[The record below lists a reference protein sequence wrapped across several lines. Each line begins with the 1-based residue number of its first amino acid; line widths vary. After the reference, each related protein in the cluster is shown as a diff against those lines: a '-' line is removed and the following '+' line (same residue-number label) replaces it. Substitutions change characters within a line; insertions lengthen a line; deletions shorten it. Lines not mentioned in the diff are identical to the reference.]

1 MKSVVHKEV
10 WRMIS
15 LIRAVFIE
23 VLRHLAT
30 CVIALPYRISREF
43 FQQGTR

>member
-1 MKSVVHKEV
+1 MKSMVHNEV

-15 LIRAVFIE
+15 LIRWVFIE
-23 VLRHLAT
+23 VPRHLAT
-30 CVIALPYRISREF
+30 CVISLPYRISREF